1 MMEESSQHS
10 RFEASRMV
18 LKNRN
23 ASKLSLFET
32 NMENFSK
39 NQKFNLEKIDPKGVQ
54 ALSIYASFSGVIEDA
69 RLFSN
74 TDHTLQLTYKVF
86 MGPEW
91 HDETPEVD
99 VSIATIRTRRASPIS
114 ANPGT
119 AKSPSVSALTSWPP
133 ACTSPPGP
141 R

>member
-1 MMEESSQHS
+1 
-10 RFEASRMV
+10 
-18 LKNRN
+18 
-23 ASKLSLFET
+23 
-32 NMENFSK
+32 MENFSK

-74 TDHTLQLTYKVF
+74 TDHTLQVTYKVF

-99 VSIATIRTRRASPIS
+99 VNMRKIRTQRASHTS
-114 ANPGT
+114 ASQKT
-119 AKSPSVSALTSWPP
+119 ARSPSVSALISSHP
-133 ACTSPPGP
+133 ACTSPLGP
-141 R
+141 K